1 MLISYRICSSRICI
15 FYWHSKKDSSKILVE
30 SYGILP
36 VKHTIGAH
44 RLCRRTPAEAVE
56 HLHALPAGT
65 SRNRIKEK
73 PALETQEPVMRETA
87 IKELPAPQ
95 GIGMAVAFDW
105 GLAVQI
111 ALVPIFTLFN
121 QSSLPRV
128 PGLNPTLGTVLLF
141 VIAWPVAY
149 GLVLFGEMIRSGRNW
164 ALRIQIVANALLSL
178 VGIISLPNLYKS
190 ITVGN
195 FWPLVT
201 EVILVIFSPLI
212 AWRLSRSS
220 TSHWFKVV
228 TAAEARKRHSGT
240 WVWFIALWGIVGGVL
255 QTIASMK

>member
-1 MLISYRICSSRICI
+1 L
-15 FYWHSKKDSSKILVE
+15 KKDSRKILVQ
-30 SYGILP
+30 SYGFLP
-36 VKHTIGAH
+36 VKHIIGAH
-44 RLCRRTPAEAVE
+44 RLPRVTSAEVVK
-56 HLHALPAGT
+56 HLHAFPAST

-73 PALETQEPVMRETA
+73 PALETQEPVVRETA

-105 GLAVQI
+105 GLAVQT

-121 QSSLPRV
+121 QSSLARV
-128 PGLNPTLGTVLLF
+128 HGLNPTLGIVLLF
-141 VIAWPVAY
+141 VIAWPVAC

-178 VGIISLPNLYKS
+178 VGILSLTNLYES

-195 FWPLVT
+195 YWPLVT

-212 AWRLSRSS
+212 VWRLSRPS
-220 TSHWFKVV
+220 TVHWFKDV
-228 TAAEARKRHSGT
+228 TAVDARKRHGGT
-240 WVWFIALWGIVGGVL
+240 WIWFIALWGIVGGVL

>member
-1 MLISYRICSSRICI
+1 
-15 FYWHSKKDSSKILVE
+15 LVE

-36 VKHTIGAH
+36 VKHTIGVH
-44 RLCRRTPAEAVE
+44 RLRRITSAEVVE
-56 HLHALPAGT
+56 HLHALPPST

-73 PALETQEPVMRETA
+73 PALETQEPVVRETA

-105 GLAVQI
+105 GLAVQT
-111 ALVPIFTLFN
+111 ALVPILTLFN
-121 QSSLPRV
+121 QSSLARV
-128 PGLNPTLGTVLLF
+128 PGLDPTLRIVLLF
-141 VIAWPVAY
+141 VVAWPVAC
-149 GLVLFGEMIRSGRNW
+149 GMVLFGEMIRSGRNW

-178 VGIISLPNLYKS
+178 VGIISLTNLYES
-190 ITVGN
+190 IKVGN

-212 AWRLSRSS
+212 VWRLSRSS
-220 TSHWFKVV
+220 TAHWFKVV
-228 TAAEARKRHSGT
+228 TAAEARKRHGGT